1 MTTSLITQRVLH
13 QTTDVS
19 IAMGDYRAGVYAM
32 TYVAGQ
38 KLYVGT
44 SAPMNNL
51 WIEISTAAV
60 IATGTPVVEVWYN
73 QSWVNVVDIIDETS
87 AMTVSGRL
95 SWTLDLFKSWDYEEL
110 STTVGIAN
118 TSIFN
123 RYWLRIS
130 WPNNF
135 VATLGFIG
143 QKFSNDLSFASTYPD
158 LMQSAILTGF
168 KAGKTNWNEQHF
180 MAAEFIVKDLR
191 RRNIILKRGQI
202 MDWTVFEEASNH
214 KVAEL
219 VYQAFG
225 AAYKDQAI
233 EARKKYEIEMS
244 TRTYVIDLNM
254 DGHISEDEAQNK
266 SGWMTR

>member
-13 QTTDVS
+13 QGTDLS
-19 IAMGDYRAGVYAM
+19 IALGDYRSGAYAM

-38 KLYVGT
+38 KVYVGT
-44 SAPMNNL
+44 SAPMNSL
-51 WIEISTAAV
+51 WIDLSTVAV
-60 IATGTPVVEVWYN
+60 IATGAPVVEVWFN
-73 QSWVNVVDIIDETS
+73 QAWVSAVDIIDETT
-87 AMTVSGRL
+87 AMTVSGRI
-95 SWTLDLFKSWDYEEL
+95 SWTLDLFSGWDYEQL
-110 STTVGIAN
+110 STSVGLAN

-123 RYWLRIS
+123 RYWLRLS

-135 VATLGFIG
+135 AATMGFLG
-143 QKFSNDLSFASTYPD
+143 QKFSGDLSFASTYPD

-214 KVAEL
+214 KVAEI

-225 AAYKDQAI
+225 APYKDQAM
-233 EARKKYEIEMS
+233 EARKRYEIEMN
-244 TRTYVIDLNM
+244 TRTYVIDLTM
-254 DGHISEDEAQNK
+254 DGHITDDEAQNK